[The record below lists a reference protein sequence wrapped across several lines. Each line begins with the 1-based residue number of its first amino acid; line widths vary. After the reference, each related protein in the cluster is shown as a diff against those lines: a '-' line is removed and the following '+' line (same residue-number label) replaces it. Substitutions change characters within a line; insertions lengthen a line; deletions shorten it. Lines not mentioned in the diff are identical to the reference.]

1 MIIATRTNMSETRE
15 ETDFLKR
22 KMLSDH
28 LGEIEGKPFK
38 FTKKMNDCGYGIDI
52 ILETISDV
60 VEVRHGEW
68 VFGKLGGR
76 DAWVCTLCGAGFT
89 GENAEWIAKEH
100 DFCLKCGAKM
110 DGEKAD
116 ITNKKD

>member
-1 MIIATRTNMSETRE
+1 MSRYIDGDRLQDRIIASPLFHNFGQ
-15 ETDFLKR
+15 D
-22 KMLSDH
+22 
-28 LGEIEGKPFK
+28 
-38 FTKKMNDCGYGIDI
+38 GYFIKEFVLD
-52 ILETISDV
+52 LISRQPTADV

-100 DFCLKCGAKM
+100 DFCPKCGAKM
-110 DGEKAD
+110 DGDRSENG
-116 ITNKKD
+116 TN